1 MKLKKRPRGRS
12 FSLRTT
18 ASGVMLKG
26 VGKLRYII
34 SPTRLGRDLPL
45 STSVISAMLS
55 STSAYLLKPGA
66 GPVISGLSVG
76 HAAIGAQLTIV
87 GSGFGSSRGTS
98 TVTFGGTA
106 PGSYVS
112 WSATGTQ
119 IAVTV
124 PGLIPGAANIVV
136 TVAGVA
142 SNVATF
148 SVDFLASQY
157 RDAVT
162 DAGIDNTG
170 ATSVTAAIGS
180 AITAY
185 KAAGKFGLY
194 FPVGTYLLST
204 TLAVP
209 SGTVLVGP
217 ANAGVGP
224 GTGTP
229 PYSLQTQANMPW
241 LKGKVVYDS
250 NSGFADLK
258 LGADGVL
265 FDHKDQ
271 LSTVNVAF
279 TRCHIRG
286 GGSETMLIGSYRGS
300 YPRSVNGLTFTNCEI
315 ERSSASGADNIA
327 IYASYSATPVNLQN
341 ITFSGCNFG
350 TANAAGLTGNTRM
363 NIECWTGE
371 GSVGAVNHYEYLTFS
386 GCEVQ
391 IGSGHGIDFSNY
403 GGAGGHTYSGR
414 SHHLYVDGCYFHGAT
429 AATDGWGYGIN
440 LEWPDYVYVTGN
452 YFKRCK
458 VAGIQC
464 DSNYGWPLAATW
476 EFTGNTFDWD
486 TAEGGMT
493 AGDAVIYTRGGGA
506 LITGNTVLC
515 HGNYTSGACFEIDG
529 SGGSGTGI
537 GTATGNVVTGN
548 TFNLGVTYPTTTV
561 SQVNGATGN
570 TITPNTTTRS

>member
-1 MKLKKRPRGRS
+1 MHIKNLATQMGSAVAKAASAVLSKAGATVRWATTTKSTATAKAGAVDIRPPG
-12 FSLRTT
+12 T
-18 ASGVMLKG
+18 
-26 VGKLRYII
+26 I
-34 SPTRLGRDLPL
+34 
-45 STSVISAMLS
+45 VISYI
-55 STSAYLLKPGA
+55 TPTHSAINA
-66 GPVISGLSVG
+66 EV
-76 HAAIGAQLTIV
+76 TIV

-440 LEWPDYVYVTGN
+440 LEWPDYVYVTNN
-452 YFKRCK
+452 YFKRHK
-458 VAGIQC
+458 VAAIQN
-464 DSNYGWPLAATW
+464 DGNYGWPLAATW

-486 TAEGGMT
+486 SVEQSITSSS
-493 AGDAVIYTRGGGA
+493 AVIMTRGAGGVYTRN
-506 LITGNTVLC
+506 IVNC
-515 HGNYTSGACFEIDG
+515 HGNYVNGACFQVDD
-529 SGGSGTGI
+529 SSHSGTGI
-537 GTATGNVVTGN
+537 GTTTGNTVTGN
-548 TFNLGVTYPTTTV
+548 TFNLGATYPTTTV
-561 SQVNGATGN
+561 AQTGGATGN